1 MHYTLL
7 LLLLTSPL
15 YALGQITHLRGMV
28 MDSQANKGFWS
39 AIVLFK
45 QADKVITGA
54 STDST
59 GVFLVKRI
67 PIGVY
72 TVTIESVGYRTE
84 TLPNVV
90 ISADTL
96 LPTISFPGPCQY
108 VYPKEKQITCIGG
121 HTDHI
126 VPIVY
131 GFPGKRLLK
140 KAKQEKVYLA
150 GCQTTGCDP
159 QYYCLTHKKEL

>member
-1 MHYTLL
+1 MPYPLL
-7 LLLLTSPL
+7 LLLLTSPF
-15 YALGQITHLRGMV
+15 YALSQITHVRGKV

-59 GVFLVKRI
+59 GIFVVKRI

-72 TVTIESVGYRTE
+72 TVTIESVGYRTK

-108 VYPKEKQITCIGG
+108 LYSKEKPISCMGG

-131 GFPGKRLLK
+131 GLPGKRLLE
-140 KAKQEKVYLA
+140 KAKKEKVYLA
-150 GCQTTGCDP
+150 GCQTTGCAP
-159 QYYCLTHKKEL
+159 QYYCVTHKKEL